1 MFITWVVAGI
11 LGIIYFGLS
20 ARIMFLRNKH
30 QISLGNGKIDELELA
45 IRVHGNFAE
54 FVPLCLILLFF
65 SESTFQ
71 SRFIISTLGIMLI
84 VGRIAHAFA
93 LYTNNRPVRVV
104 GVILTM
110 LTLLGGS
117 IFSIKAGLA
126 FGSGVSGME

>member
-1 MFITWVVAGI
+1 MFITWVVGGI

-65 SESTFQ
+65 SESTLQ
-71 SRFIISTLGIMLI
+71 SKGFIYALGGMLI

-93 LYTNNRPVRVV
+93 LYTNNRPARVV

-117 IFSIKAGLA
+117 ILSIKGGLDQ
-126 FGSGVSGME
+126 GTLV